1 MQLKRKITEDIKK
14 WMESKD
20 RKCLIISGAK
30 GVGKTYTIEQFAKEN
45 FEECVRINFRE
56 MPSAADIFAGD
67 LTVEHMLMMMKFRFP
82 EKEFAPRKTLIF
94 LDEIQECPEAITS
107 LKFWA
112 LDNRFD
118 IIASGSLLR
127 VDYKRPSSYPVGYVD
142 YLKMHGLDF
151 EEFLWG
157 MGENEVETKR
167 LYCCPETES
176 EMSKIFSEKIMSYY
190 LEYIAVGGMPEVVS
204 KYIET
209 RNISEAD
216 RIQKKLLKQY
226 FQDISYYGKGEKKRR
241 IKKCYLKI
249 LEQMLNKNDMEL
261 EGEEKEFCF
270 EIDWLLKADMIHVSR
285 HITKKKYDL
294 NEYARDDYFRVYVS
308 DLSLLMAMADV
319 LLKQQIIDDV
329 LQGEIKDII
338 YEYAAADALYKN
350 GYNLYFHGDDNTGKE
365 EQIVIQKNGE
375 IVSIEIEC
383 RNVLEIKNEKIISVP
398 TYMISFI

>member
-1 MQLKRKITEDIKK
+1 MQLKRKITKDIKE
-14 WMESKD
+14 WMESKE

-45 FEECVRINFRE
+45 FEEYVRINFRE

-67 LTVEHMLMMMKFRFP
+67 LTVEHMLMLMKFRFP
-82 EKEFAPRKTLIF
+82 EKEFIPRKTLFF

-118 IIASGSLLR
+118 IIASGSLLG

-157 MGENEVETKR
+157 MGENKTEVKNLYRYLEVESEI
-167 LYCCPETES
+167 PEF
-176 EMSKIFSEKIMSYY
+176 FSEKIMSYY

-216 RIQKKLLKQY
+216 HIQKKLLKQY
-226 FQDISYYGKGEKKRR
+226 FQDISYYGKREKKER
-241 IKKCYLKI
+241 IKNCYLSI
-249 LEQMLNKNDMEL
+249 LEQLLNKNEMEW
-261 EGEEKEFCF
+261 EGKRKDFCF
-270 EIDWLLKADMIHVSR
+270 EIDWLIKADMIHISR
-285 HITKKKYDL
+285 RITKKKYDL
-294 NEYARDDYFRVYVS
+294 DEYTMDDSFRTYVS
-308 DLSLLMAMADV
+308 DLSLLMAMTDV
-319 LLKQQIIDDV
+319 SLKQQIINDM

-338 YEYAAADALYKN
+338 YEYATADALYKK
-350 GYNLYFHGDDNTGKE
+350 GYNLYFYGDDDTGKE
-365 EQIVIQKNGE
+365 KQIVIQKNGK
-375 IVSIEIEC
+375 IVSIEIKEGLMKKAG
-383 RNVLEIKNEKIISVP
+383 NKQTLGIPI
-398 TYMISFI
+398 YMISFV